1 MYTPVLSDLNSML
14 ISLLD
19 LDTRQ
24 NMHNQNETV
33 LVHYKEGISASVP
46 KNNFYNKKKFRLLLI
61 LHITSGA
68 MVSRDIVSSIKHPTM
83 LFDLDILIFYVKFF
97 NVSHFKFRNK

>member
-33 LVHYKEGISASVP
+33 LVHYKEVISASVP
-46 KNNFYNKKKFRLLLI
+46 KNHFYNKKKVRLLLI
-61 LHITSGA
+61 LYITSGA